1 MLTDARFPRL
11 RRYSDLVAVLFLM
24 LASLP
29 AAILSSR
36 SLVVVSSPNLLDD
49 SWLLDTSFKA
59 SRGVWL
65 GRDVGF
71 TYGPLFQWLSRAPS
85 RWMGLSMGSV
95 YATWNMWPLWGT
107 FLCGWLT
114 LRLLLP
120 EQPAWKRFLLLLLLS
135 VFWLPADLRI
145 SFAVLLFALF
155 LRGWSAIQQQR
166 LRPGLL
172 GCSAALLCA
181 VAFLYSA
188 DSGIYAM
195 AALLISLLGVAWE
208 GRRELGSF
216 GRYGVALLSS
226 AAASIALVLVI
237 NAIMT
242 RPLDFG
248 FWRNSL
254 AIVSAYRWMEPS
266 MMTKAGKIQLLA
278 TLLAGGVIFLLRR
291 IIRSKGDVSI
301 AASSG
306 FLLSAFLFAIV
317 TMQSGLVR
325 SDAGH
330 IAIASFAMIVF
341 SGVILFSLQSR
352 AASVV
357 GISAAILCSILCA
370 HPASMFYP
378 SSIRHR
384 YAQVRHPLTEC
395 PNDFKEFNRVCFPE
409 ELPGLLSAGS
419 DYLQQYSG
427 AADSIVV
434 FPYQTMFGIAS
445 SRNVAGGLM
454 QSYLASGPY
463 LSRLDIAGLER
474 AAAPAGLYFPDI
486 DPAHDTNWVASLA
499 IDGVPNFTR
508 SPEVWFW
515 IFRHYRSGEPVA
527 PGIVGLLRDDARAAR
542 ISMQSRPLA
551 IAAQT
556 FPIRKRSSTL
566 DLGAPAWPSGDADFL
581 RLRLTVRYSFWWK
594 LRKPERLQLEITRA
608 DGSRDL
614 RSFIVEPNTESE
626 VWFFPW
632 SESDLACYFDADET
646 HWRAG
651 PRPAITNLRLWTT
664 PLDWVS
670 VQPDAVIVQAVDA
683 VKFSLP

>member
-1 MLTDARFPRL
+1 VL
-11 RRYSDLVAVLFLM
+11 LVM

-36 SLVVVSSPNLLDD
+36 SLVVVSSPNPLDD

-65 GRDVGF
+65 GRDVAF
-71 TYGPLFQWLSRAPS
+71 TYGPLFQWLSSVPS
-85 RWMGLSMGSV
+85 RWMGLSMGST
-95 YATWNMWPLWGT
+95 YATWNTLPLWGT

-135 VFWLPADLRI
+135 IFWSPSDLRI

-155 LRGWSAIQQQR
+155 LRGWYAVQQHL

-172 GCSAALLCA
+172 GCGAALLCA
-181 VAFLYSA
+181 LAFLYSA
-188 DSGIYAM
+188 DSGIYAI
-195 AALLISLLGVAWE
+195 AALLISLIGVAWE

-226 AAASIALVLVI
+226 VAASVALVLVI
-237 NAIMT
+237 NAIMA

-266 MMTKAGKIQLLA
+266 MMIKAGKIQLLA

-291 IIRSKGDVSI
+291 TIRSKSI

-306 FLLSAFLFAIV
+306 FLLSAFLFAMV
-317 TMQSGLVR
+317 TMQAGLVR

-330 IAIASFAMIVF
+330 IAIASFALIVF
-341 SGVILFSLQSR
+341 ASAILFSFQSR
-352 AASVV
+352 AASVLGV
-357 GISAAILCSILCA
+357 SAAILCSILCA

-378 SSIRHR
+378 SSIRYR
-384 YAQVRHPLTEC
+384 YAQLRHPLTAC
-395 PNDFKEFNRVCFPE
+395 PNDFKKFDRVCFPE

-419 DYLQQYSG
+419 DYLQQHSG
-427 AADSIVV
+427 AGDSIVV

-445 SRNVAGGLM
+445 QRNVAGGVM

-499 IDGVPNFTR
+499 IDGVPSFTR

-515 IFRHYRSGEPVA
+515 LFRHYRSGEPVA
-527 PGIVGLLRDDARAAR
+527 PGIVGLLRDDARAAQ
-542 ISMQSRPLA
+542 ISMQSQPLA
-551 IAAQT
+551 IVPKT

-626 VWFFPW
+626 VWFYPW
-632 SESDLACYFDADET
+632 SEPDLARYFDADET